1 METIIAEKL
10 DAILYLM
17 EASSRMK
24 DYYDIYYLAISKNF
38 DGNILKEAIHRTF
51 ENRGHLDFIKNI
63 HEVSKFR
70 ELESLNNMWNRF
82 MEKEIKISIEFNK
95 VIDIILKLTIPICMA
110 IENKE
115 EYNKTW
121 DFRELGYI

>member
-1 METIIAEKL
+1 MLLLKKYYIPFHIYQHIIL
-10 DAILYLM
+10 I
-17 EASSRMK
+17 
-24 DYYDIYYLAISKNF
+24 
-38 DGNILKEAIHRTF
+38 
-51 ENRGHLDFIKNI
+51 IKNI